1 MAVTSDTAADTLS
14 MLEERLA
21 RINFL
26 VNGDGIPTTA
36 SHGHGNASTR
46 LRALEKSLKT
56 LASRSPPVSDLLE
69 LQNQLP
75 ELFGPSSTQS
85 TPSTLPPEALA
96 QLLLAHEQ
104 LFKKTATQLSTL
116 NENKEIPDASQLSKL
131 IAMRPRMEKLE
142 ARQKEQAKEFAELR
156 ARSAKVV
163 EQWFENGVLDMGE
176 KWADWEE
183 RLRDCEIL
191 VRRNEAAKKREEGTL

>member
-1 MAVTSDTAADTLS
+1 

-21 RINFL
+21 RVNFL
-26 VNGDGIPTTA
+26 VNGDDIPTTA
-36 SHGHGNASTR
+36 SHGHGNASTC

-56 LASRSPPVSDLLE
+56 LAARSPPVSDLLE

-85 TPSTLPPEALA
+85 TPSTLPAEALA
-96 QLLLAHEQ
+96 QLVLAHEQ

-116 NENKEIPDASQLSKL
+116 NENKEIPDPSQLSKL

-163 EQWFENGVLDMGE
+163 EQWYENGVLDMGE

-191 VRRNEAAKKREEGTL
+191 VRRNEAAKKREEGML